1 MSKAEVICEAIATRS
16 LLQICYHDHYRVVE
30 PNAYGCD
37 AQGRPN
43 LLAYQVEGGGGR
55 DSRAGWRVLDIDSM
69 VKVSLLPDHFRGPK
83 PRSKQDEARIG
94 RSCLTVI
101 AAL

>member
-1 MSKAEVICEAIATRS
+1 LSKAEIICEAIATRAR
-16 LLQICYHDHYRVVE
+16 LQICYHDHYRIVE
-30 PNAYGCD
+30 PNAYGSD
-37 AQGRPN
+37 AKGNPI

-55 DSRAGWRVLDIDSM
+55 DSRAGWRVLELTPM
-69 VKVSLLPDHFRGPK
+69 AKVTLLPDHFRGPM

-101 AAL
+101 AGL